1 MKRVREVVLLV
12 VGLVFGL
19 LFFFFL
25 LGILSPKTIEGFDEA
40 TGIGY
45 AYAHDDDED
54 VGQSH
59 FIWLRAKGEREPLR
73 SVRMLVRGPGDEGY
87 GARELERVGGGD
99 VWTGELPGR
108 AIAERTFFYFVLEA
122 ETEGGA
128 EPGGDPRAGGGR
140 VTTIPP
146 GAPDAERPFHVRAE
160 GRPARALMAF
170 HIGLA
175 AVAPIFMIHALYF
188 ILVFLFGRFESKGEG
203 RRILHSAYL
212 NVVGAFV
219 VFFISTV
226 PLGILANQAI
236 YGAGWEGWPI
246 GSDVTDTKS
255 EIPLLVWAVLL
266 AWRYDLFRRRGMD
279 RPRADRAFGLLF
291 FVALA
296 LSVASFVI
304 PHSFF
309 FMAS

>member
-1 MKRVREVVLLV
+1 MRRVREIVLLV
-12 VGLVFGL
+12 VGLIFGA

-25 LGILSPKTIEGFDEA
+25 LGVLTPKTTAGFDEA
-40 TGIGY
+40 TGIRY
-45 AYAHDDDED
+45 EYTHDDDED
-54 VGQSH
+54 VGKTH
-59 FIWLRAKGEREPLR
+59 FLWLRAWCEKGDLR
-73 SVRMLVRGPGDEGY
+73 SVRLLVRGPGDESY
-87 GARELERVGGGD
+87 GATELDRRGGGE

-122 ETEGGA
+122 GPEGDEA
-128 EPGGDPRAGGGR
+128 KDGDPRAETGR
-140 VTTIPP
+140 VTTIPS
-146 GAPDAERPFHVRAE
+146 GAPEEERPFHVRAE
-160 GRPARALMAF
+160 GRPARSLMVF

-188 ILVFLFGRFESKGEG
+188 ILVFLFGRFETKGEG
-203 RRILHSAYL
+203 RRYLHAAFL
-212 NVVGAFV
+212 NVLGAFV
-219 VFFISTV
+219 VFFISTI
-226 PLGILANQAI
+226 PLGIMANEAI

-255 EIPLLVWAVLL
+255 EVPLLVWAILL
-266 AWRYDLFRRRGMD
+266 GWRYDLFRSRGRE
-279 RPRADRAFGLLF
+279 RPRADRAFALLF

-296 LSVASFVI
+296 LSVLAFVI